1 MKNQKQ
7 HLWLALTGPLIAVG
21 LALQLASPAQAQ
33 TAGVGW
39 TFSVH
44 ATGVSTVSG
53 GEALAADLVTG
64 DLFVKSLLD
73 PSGLNVQLARVG
85 QNGSVT
91 ILATFPS
98 LDNSDISGIAIDPL
112 TGGIIVADA
121 PGVAGGRIVLID
133 LFTLSSSTLFNVP
146 WVMNPNSNGTG
157 QQQYAT
163 DPTNPAL
170 LYFWDSTVSKLF
182 RLDRSTGTLQEL
194 LALDQGTA
202 VGQHLTTYTNHVVFD
217 SATATLLLT
226 DGSSNSILE
235 VNPATV
241 PASVTTLFP
250 GLPITPVGIAL
261 NPLTNQVFVQVG
273 FSSIYVGPRS
283 GGSLSLVASGFTFLT
298 DIVTGSATARSG
310 LSLFAV
316 SKTLNTVYEI
326 EGAGD
331 KLNDLISQIQGF
343 NLAHGIANSLVVKL
357 QNDLTSV
364 SAGNF
369 AAACSQL
376 NAFIAEVQA
385 QSGNMLT
392 VAQANQLIVA
402 ANQIKVA
409 LGCP

>member
-7 HLWLALTGPLIAVG
+7 HLWLALTSPLIAIG

-39 TFSVH
+39 AFSVH

-73 PSGLNVQLARVG
+73 PSGLSVQLARVRLD
-85 QNGSVT
+85 GSVT

-98 LDNSDISGIAIDPL
+98 LDNSDISGIALDPL
-112 TGGIIVADA
+112 TGGIIVEDA
-121 PGVAGGRIVLID
+121 PGVPGGRIALID
-133 LFTLSSSTLFNVP
+133 LSSLTVSTLFNVP

-157 QQQYAT
+157 QQQYAP
-163 DPTNPAL
+163 DPTNPNL
-170 LYFWDSTVSKLF
+170 LYFWDSTLSKLF
-182 RLDRSTGTLQEL
+182 RLDRSTGNLQEL
-194 LALDQGTA
+194 LALDQGA
-202 VGQHLTTYTNHVVFD
+202 PAGQHLKTFTNHVVFD
-217 SATATLLLT
+217 AATATLLLT

-235 VNPATV
+235 VNPATA
-241 PASVTTLFP
+241 PASVTTLFS

-261 NPLTNQVFVQVG
+261 NPLTDQVFVLTG

-283 GGSLSLVASGFTFLT
+283 GGSLSLVASGFTFVT
-298 DIVTGSATARSG
+298 DIVAGSATARSG

-316 SKTLNTVYEI
+316 SKALNIVYEI

-331 KLNDLISQIQGF
+331 KLNDLITQIQGF

-357 QNDLTSV
+357 QNDLKSV
-364 SAGNF
+364 TAGNF
-369 AAACSQL
+369 STACSEL
-376 NAFIAEVQA
+376 SAFISEVQA
-385 QSGNMLT
+385 QSGKALT
-392 VAQANQLIVA
+392 VAQADQLVSE
-402 ANQIKVA
+402 ANQVRAA